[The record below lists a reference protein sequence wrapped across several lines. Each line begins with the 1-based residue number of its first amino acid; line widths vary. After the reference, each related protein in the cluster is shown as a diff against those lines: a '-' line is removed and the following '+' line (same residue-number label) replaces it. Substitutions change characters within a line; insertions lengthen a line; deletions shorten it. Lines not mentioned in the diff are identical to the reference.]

1 MAEKAQMD
9 NGEVLTS
16 EETLW
21 EKQSPY
27 WSTLVCTSLEI
38 PDAVRVYSKA
48 FLKANNI
55 LALVFWSG
63 MV

>member
-1 MAEKAQMD
+1 MTEKAQMD
-9 NGEVLTS
+9 NSEVLTS

-38 PDAVRVYSKA
+38 PDAVRVYSEA
-48 FLKANNI
+48 SQTNNI